1 MNIEMNE
8 LCARYNLSVG
18 EVNLILDEARLEA
31 GELSLLDIHLI
42 LDEETVLADLDEE
55 RKS

>member
-1 MNIEMNE
+1 MNIELNE